1 MQYEI
6 DDELAFLIDRHAPR
20 IKPFE
25 NITLQ
30 EGLRRIL
37 NRYLPPAGTP
47 TGVVPPTGLDMPEL
61 ARQVS
66 IEQGMSLARSI
77 VKKAPTPSAIEWAKS
92 VPELA
97 KFKHFTTWKT
107 ITDHF
112 DIDTLG
118 DSARRKL
125 SVYVRQHH
133 PEWPPVPDVEG

>member
-20 IKPFE
+20 TKPFE
-25 NITLQ
+25 HITLQ

-37 NRYLPPAGTP
+37 NQYLPPAGAP
-47 TGVVPPTGLDMPEL
+47 TAVDITEL

-66 IEQGMSLARSI
+66 IESAVSLARSI
-77 VKKAPTPSAIEWAKS
+77 QKKAPTPSAIEWARS

-97 KFKHFTTWKT
+97 KFKHLTTWKA
-107 ITDHF
+107 ICDQL
-112 DIDTLG
+112 DIETLG

-125 SVYVRQHH
+125 AVYVRQEH
-133 PEWPPVPDVEG
+133 PQWPPVPDIEG